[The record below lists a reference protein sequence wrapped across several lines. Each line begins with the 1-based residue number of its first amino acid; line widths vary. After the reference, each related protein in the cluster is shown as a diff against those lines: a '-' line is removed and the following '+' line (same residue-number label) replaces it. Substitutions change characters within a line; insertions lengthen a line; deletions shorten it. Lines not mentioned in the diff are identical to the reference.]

1 MREKKNTPP
10 KKKNKKT
17 GRKKNLI
24 ISGTIY
30 LWKGSIMSIQNTNHC
45 ECNEKEH
52 KSDGNDHDEKAARC
66 LVAKLNRKDYYCRV
80 NLFHEADNNK
90 ESRRCL
96 MPRITQTHVYV
107 SNRYN
112 KEIHICCHH
121 KRKIMNHKEIQL
133 FDDEK
138 IYKLDPDMSHTSTN
152 VYVKDNTQATE
163 PNTVLIFAQYQWSRD
178 ITKLQDLYEQKFEET
193 KDIVTLGKNP
203 KPVANLTNVAD
214 LIDSGDATDKVYT
227 KYKTMIL
234 FTDPNDNKCNWLYD
248 GINKSLS
255 TKYTQH
261 YGNGYLY
268 KLLDHISKQTEEDK
282 NNKLE
287 DLIIYIPLV
296 QTNLHIE
303 FLREILSTKFRSDDS
318 RITLIKNK
326 IIKNKIM
333 SSAKYDRNDEI
344 FNSIQLQYP
353 SLKLSFTMM
362 SDKSKFKLDGVTIVS
377 SDVNK
382 IPISTIVQSLI
393 TL

>member
-1 MREKKNTPP
+1 MREKK
-10 KKKNKKT
+10 KKT

-24 ISGTIY
+24 ISGVMY

-45 ECNEKEH
+45 ECSEKEH

-138 IYKLDPDMSHTSTN
+138 IYKLDKKISHTSTT
-152 VYVKDNTQATE
+152 VYVNVDTQAAK
-163 PNTVLIFAQYQWSRD
+163 PVAVLVFAQYQWSRD
-178 ITKLQDLYEQKFEET
+178 LIKLQNLYEKFNGE
-193 KDIVTLGKNP
+193 KDIVTLGKNAES
-203 KPVANLTNVAD
+203 VSNLINVVD
-214 LIDSGDATDKVYT
+214 LIDSDDALNKVYT
-227 KYKTMIL
+227 KYTTMNL
-234 FTDPNDNKCNWLYD
+234 FTDPNDNKCNWLYGD
-248 GINKSLS
+248 INKSS
-255 TKYTQH
+255 SSKYISH
-261 YGNGYLY
+261 YEHGFLY
-268 KLLDHISKQTEEDK
+268 KFCDHISKNK
-282 NNKLE
+282 NITLNKLN
-287 DLIIYIPLV
+287 IYIPLV

-303 FLREILSTKFRSDDS
+303 YLKQILSTTKVKSDDPY
-318 RITLIKNK
+318 IL
-326 IIKNKIM
+326 IIKSMDLEGN
-333 SSAKYDRNDEI
+333 DRNDEI
-344 FNSIQLQYP
+344 FNSIQFQYP

-362 SDKSKFKLDGVTIVS
+362 PDKSKFKLDGVTIVS